1 MAQNSGPGFKQNPDH
16 HVKLKREGKRVRV
29 TFAGEIIADSA
40 AAITLDETN
49 HGPVFYI
56 PRGDVKMDHL
66 AKTDHHSYCPYKG
79 EASYFT
85 ITGGRTAENAVWS
98 YEQPYDEVT
107 EIKDHLAF
115 YPNKVDSIAAE
126 G

>member
-16 HVKLKREGKRVRV
+16 HVKLKHEGKRVRV
-29 TFAGEIIADSA
+29 TFAGEIIADTA
-40 AAITLDETN
+40 AAITLDESN

-56 PRGDVKMDHL
+56 PRADVKMEHL

-85 ITGGRTAENAVWS
+85 IKGGRIAENAVWS